1 MMTPFDA
8 WVVARLRSDQPVEG
22 DDLGIVSEAFRPLAN
37 RLHGMDADRRDDS
50 WQGFLE
56 GRNGDTDAIIRAV
69 VDADPNGPRP
79 EPSDSEDE
87 ADDGWGPIRF
97 ASLPTVD
104 PFPLGVL
111 PPAARDLV
119 VEGSE
124 AIGCQPDFLAVSVL
138 VAASGTIGRSV
149 SLLLKADYFASS
161 SLFVACVGPPSDGK
175 SPAIQKA
182 CSAVRKID
190 EALKADH
197 DRAMDCWQ
205 VEQNAV
211 GSMGKKPK
219 PTAPPRPGRIDLDDI
234 TMEAL
239 PLILADNPRGLV
251 LVKDELAGLML
262 GLNQYKGGKG
272 SDRQTLL
279 SVWSGK
285 AIKRD
290 RVSHEANIPI
300 RCPHPCLSIVGA
312 MTPDMLGSMADAQ
325 GRADGF
331 LDRFLFAYPES
342 RPISGW
348 TDRGIDDATIDEWSA
363 LVARL
368 WERPLNVVEGR
379 SVPHVARLEGEALSC
394 WNHHYNLHAVEM
406 NSADFSPNL
415 RGPWGKIGEYAGR
428 FVLVLACL
436 DHASD
441 PTADPTEA
449 PQVSPQTVIDAWALV
464 SYFKSHLIRV
474 HAAMGG
480 KAANVGGDVQALLGW
495 IKRGRKE
502 GFSIRDA
509 KREVR
514 RFKDD
519 PAALQDALDWMTR
532 RNIIRPC
539 QTTENEKSGSEPKSA
554 SRRGRKPLA
563 KYQVNPAFWEMSRN
577 RQNRQNSERFN
588 DFGNSGNSATFPDGQ
603 HQSTE
608 GDFGNFGNSATD
620 EGEER

>member
-1 MMTPFDA
+1 MMTPLDA
-8 WVVARLRSDQPVEG
+8 WVFARLRSDQPVDADE
-22 DDLGIVSEAFRPLAN
+22 LAMVSEEFRPLAA
-37 RLHGMDADRRDDS
+37 LLDGLPADRRHDA
-50 WQGFLE
+50 WQVFLV
-56 GRNGDTDAIIRAV
+56 GRNGDRDAIMRAV
-69 VDADPNGPRP
+69 DEAREDGPRP
-79 EPSDSEDE
+79 KPTEDADE
-87 ADDGWGPIRF
+87 GDDGWGPIRF
-97 ASLPTVD
+97 ATLPPVD
-104 PFPLGVL
+104 PFPLDVL
-111 PPAARDLV
+111 PAAARKLV

-124 AIGCQPDFLAVSVL
+124 AIGCRLDFLAVAAL

-149 SLLLKADYFASS
+149 RLRLKGDYFASS

-182 CSAVRKID
+182 CSAVRRID
-190 EALKADH
+190 EALKVDH
-197 DRAMDCWQ
+197 DRAMDRWQ
-205 VEQNAV
+205 DEQDAV
-211 GSMGKKPK
+211 GSTGKKSK
-219 PTAPPRPGRIDLDDI
+219 PTAPPRSRRIDLDDI

-251 LVKDELAGLML
+251 LIKDELAGLML

-279 SVWSGK
+279 SIWSGK

-342 RPISGW
+342 RPIPGW

-394 WNHHYNLHAVEM
+394 WNHHYNLHAGEM
-406 NSADFSPNL
+406 NAPDFAPNL

-449 PQVSPQTVIDAWALV
+449 PQVSPRTVIDAWALV
-464 SYFKSHLIRV
+464 GYFKSHLLRV

-480 KAANVGGDVQALLGW
+480 KAANGGSDVQALLGW
-495 IKRGRKE
+495 IIRGEKRE
-502 GFSIRDA
+502 FSIKDIGNNFD
-509 KREVR
+509 

-519 PAALQDALDWMTR
+519 RAALEDALKWLTDRNMVRPRPESRDGPPKPGR
-532 RNIIRPC
+532 RPSPKYEANPLLWTALRFLHFLRNGP
-539 QTTENEKSGSEPKSA
+539 TAGSFEGNEGNEGNE
-554 SRRGRKPLA
+554 GR
-563 KYQVNPAFWEMSRN
+563 W
-577 RQNRQNSERFN
+577 
-588 DFGNSGNSATFPDGQ
+588 
-603 HQSTE
+603 
-608 GDFGNFGNSATD
+608 
-620 EGEER
+620 GEER